1 MNNLKEFKQYKWM
14 NITEKSVYVTGIR
27 LWITQSLIT
36 RARSK
41 SSSPSCK

>member
-27 LWITQSLIT
+27 L
-36 RARSK
+36 
-41 SSSPSCK
+41 